1 MATNI
6 LTPTQSQYSLPKA
19 DRQALLADMPCEIQ
33 YPHGIVPDSVLQQ
46 SLEYFPA
53 LQERSNISKT
63 EMFQIMTT
71 EVEHQ
76 KAVFVQKY
84 GNIFG

>member
-6 LTPTQSQYSLPKA
+6 LTPTQSQYRLAKE
-19 DRQALLADMPCEIQ
+19 DRQALITGIPREIQ
-33 YPHGIVPDSVLQQ
+33 YKNGIVPDSVLNQV
-46 SLEYFPA
+46 LEYFPA
-53 LQERSNISKT
+53 LQGKSNISKT
-63 EMFQIMTT
+63 EMIQIMTT

-76 KAVFVQKY
+76 KAIFVQKY